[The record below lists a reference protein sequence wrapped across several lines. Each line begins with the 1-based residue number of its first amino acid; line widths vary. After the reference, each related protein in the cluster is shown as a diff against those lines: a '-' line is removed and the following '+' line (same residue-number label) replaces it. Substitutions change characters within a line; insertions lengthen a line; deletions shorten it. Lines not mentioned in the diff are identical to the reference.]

1 MAQPPL
7 NPDGS
12 LLSARALALSYGAPV
27 GLWRRA
33 ERQRVLSDVNLSIA
47 PGERVALVG
56 RSGSGKTS
64 LLRALLAIEALDDGE
79 IECQSRRVYPG
90 STAALRWYR
99 RAVQYIPQDPAASLD
114 PRMSVLRQVCEPL
127 LRLCDERAPAARA
140 REALA
145 LVGLGLEFHDRRRG
159 ELSGGQAQRVT
170 IARAIAP
177 RPQLVIA
184 DEPMS
189 GLDLPIRR
197 QVGEVLRHLSEAE
210 GTALLLVSHDL
221 AAVAL
226 LCSRILVMSEGRI
239 VEDRP
244 TRELIAAPRHSA
256 TRALVEA
263 ARATQPGLS
272 PAPWCCERL

>member
-140 REALA
+140 HVRLLRLWGSGWSFTIDGAA
-145 LVGLGLEFHDRRRG
+145 NCRVGRR
-159 ELSGGQAQRVT
+159 SV
-170 IARAIAP
+170 
-177 RPQLVIA
+177 
-184 DEPMS
+184 
-189 GLDLPIRR
+189 
-197 QVGEVLRHLSEAE
+197 
-210 GTALLLVSHDL
+210 
-221 AAVAL
+221 
-226 LCSRILVMSEGRI
+226 
-239 VEDRP
+239 
-244 TRELIAAPRHSA
+244 
-256 TRALVEA
+256 
-263 ARATQPGLS
+263 
-272 PAPWCCERL
+272 